1 MTWKE
6 FSLPHPFVPQD
17 QMKGYKVLFNDLV
30 NIPYGICLG
39 IGTLIGGWNAS
50 RFSVDKGEG
59 VVKIFLVI
67 SAIII
72 AIKLWF
78 F

>member
-1 MTWKE
+1 M
-6 FSLPHPFVPQD
+6 V
-17 QMKGYKVLFNDLV
+17 
-30 NIPYGICLG
+30 
-39 IGTLIGGWNAS
+39 GGWNAS
-50 RFSVDKGEG
+50 RFSVEKGEG
-59 VVKIFLVI
+59 VIKLFLVI